1 MLFRLLQGFD
11 CTVGPCLTLSDDAFR
26 RRGMVKE
33 LAKPDLAQ
41 ADELLRLASTFA
53 TLGVTQQHTLRFVAW
68 RSEILRW
75 SF

>member
-1 MLFRLLQGFD
+1 MLFVAEGWL
-11 CTVGPCLTLSDDAFR
+11 
-26 RRGMVKE
+26 KK